1 MTKDDSY
8 HKKRGKGFIFSPERQ
23 IYKTDEL
30 RYALE
35 DLQKLHE
42 DVMFIRDEEKTPT
55 EKLEFLD
62 NAYAW
67 VVGFMSKAI
76 EPLIRYTNFTDEDR
90 DSMQE
95 EFQKF
100 SSIENAQR
108 GSKKGQEFENA
119 ILSYDTSN
127 QEKKEICD
135 WVKFLVWGIMLNSQ
149 REVDGSR
156 L

>member
-55 EKLEFLD
+55 EKLEFL
-62 NAYAW
+62 
-67 VVGFMSKAI
+67 
-76 EPLIRYTNFTDEDR
+76 
-90 DSMQE
+90 
-95 EFQKF
+95 
-100 SSIENAQR
+100 
-108 GSKKGQEFENA
+108 
-119 ILSYDTSN
+119 
-127 QEKKEICD
+127 
-135 WVKFLVWGIMLNSQ
+135 LV
-149 REVDGSR
+149 
-156 L
+156 

>member
-62 NAYAW
+62 SEGEWFYYHDSSKVYFWPKDNINPNTLNIRAKVKSYA
-67 VVGFMSKAI
+67 
-76 EPLIRYTNFTDEDR
+76 LRTY
-90 DSMQE
+90 
-95 EFQKF
+95 
-100 SSIENAQR
+100 
-108 GSKKGQEFENA
+108 KK
-119 ILSYDTSN
+119 
-127 QEKKEICD
+127 
-135 WVKFLVWGIMLNSQ
+135 
-149 REVDGSR
+149 
-156 L
+156 